1 VTTPPGTTP
10 PGTTP
15 PGTTPASTPIEPSG
29 RVRLEIADGLAQ
41 LWLARPEARNGIDL
55 LMVQALSAAL
65 DVVTGELEQGRVRA
79 LLIAAEG
86 PAFTVGGDL
95 RHLAGELDRLPD
107 ELRVMIDMYHSDVL
121 TRLAELPVPVLAA
134 AHGAAAGGG
143 LGLLWV
149 ADAVVAADDLR
160 IATGFVHLAL
170 SGDGGSSWHL
180 PRLVGLARARELI
193 IGGRV
198 LDAAEAYEWGLVG
211 QVVPAAEL
219 ADTALERA
227 RALAAG
233 PTYALA
239 RMKRLLHDSSTSGYR
254 EQLTAERDAIVDCA
268 RTGDAAEGIR
278 AFGERRA
285 PGFSGR

>member
-1 VTTPPGTTP
+1 VT
-10 PGTTP
+10 
-15 PGTTPASTPIEPSG
+15 TPIEPAG
-29 RVRLEIADGLAQ
+29 RVRLDITDGLAR
-41 LWLARPEARNGIDL
+41 LWLARPEQRNGIDL
-55 LMVQALSAAL
+55 AMVQAMSAAL
-65 DVVTGELEQGRVRA
+65 DVVTKEIGQDRVRA
-79 LLIAAEG
+79 LLIGADG

-95 RHLAGELDRLPD
+95 RHLAGELERLPD
-107 ELRVMIDMYHSDVL
+107 ELRIMIDTYHGDVL
-121 TRLAELPVPVLAA
+121 ARLAELPVPVIAA
-134 AHGAAAGGG
+134 AQGAVAGGG

-149 ADAVVAADDLR
+149 SDVVVAADDLR

-180 PRLVGLARARELI
+180 PRLVGLPRARELI

-227 RALAAG
+227 LALAAG
-233 PTYALA
+233 PTHALA
-239 RMKRLLHDSSTSGYR
+239 RMKRLLLDSSTSSYR
-254 EQLTAERDAIVDCA
+254 EQLVAERDAIVDCA

-278 AFGERRA
+278 AFGARRA
-285 PGFSGR
+285 PRFSGR

>member
-1 VTTPPGTTP
+1 MT
-10 PGTTP
+10 
-15 PGTTPASTPIEPSG
+15 TPIEPPG
-29 RVRLEIADGLAQ
+29 RVRLDIEDGLAR
-41 LWLARPEARNGIDL
+41 LRLVRADARNGIDL
-55 LMVQALSAAL
+55 AMVQALSAAL
-65 DVVTGELEQGRVRA
+65 DIVAKELEQERVRA
-79 LLIAAEG
+79 LLIEADG

-95 RHLAGELDRLPD
+95 RHLAGELERLPD
-107 ELRVMIDMYHSDVL
+107 ELRTMIDMYHGEVL
-121 TRLAELPVPVLAA
+121 SRLSELPVPVITA
-134 AHGAAAGGG
+134 AHGAVAGGG

-149 ADAVVAADDLR
+149 ADVVVAGDDLR
-160 IATGFVHLAL
+160 IATGFIHLAL

-180 PRLVGLARARELI
+180 PRLIGLARARELI

-219 ADTALERA
+219 EQTALSRA

-233 PTYALA
+233 PTHAVA
-239 RMKRLLHDSSTSGYR
+239 RMKRLLLGSSTSTYR

-285 PGFSGR
+285 PGFTGR